1 LNASV
6 RARSLSVLLV
16 AVSVG
21 SSADVF
27 AQMMPGG
34 GMGGGM
40 MGGGAP
46 PPGGGGKKKGKA
58 PAKKKVTD
66 EENEL
71 HAAPGAS
78 DTVLGNG
85 SEPSLPTNPLALSK
99 PTWNRIGSDL
109 PLDEQQTGRTLEV
122 KRRFYGVYYS
132 EDSGQQQLK
141 LTLPPV
147 WANRKQPS
155 RTDPKVVDDASIY
168 GMFYYHRRSAEAADD
183 VLFPLVW
190 NLRDRTK
197 GERTTVVGPFVN
209 RRTPDGRDDWF
220 APLYF
225 TGKHA
230 DAGYTLIPPLLF
242 YHNWSKKGGFTL
254 AGPGF
259 CTWKGGDRCD
269 TRTAKSIDLGVA
281 PLYFYG
287 QSSETAYEII
297 PPLFHYYDYN
307 DRDLSWVNTWGP
319 FYRAHSQE
327 RDLLHIAPF
336 YWSLWKPG
344 ARHTTIFPLFHYGYD
359 KNAWLFANPLFVLG
373 RGEMGES
380 TFVTWLYARHRGRTE
395 LDMITPLYWDYR
407 DTDAGV
413 SQKLLFPFLYSKQS
427 PRESTQAFFP
437 FWAHSNHFGISK
449 STWITPLFQHTHDL
463 RGWSTNIYPLVYFA
477 RDGKQSH
484 SIIAPLFFDFVGT
497 ESRTTVGFPF
507 YWRFS
512 DLNSVTQIV
521 GNMYYHEKKTHL
533 GKEWEIHAFPAFSYG
548 STPDGHFFNVFY
560 GLAGYSRRGAE
571 TTVRLLWIPIRTG
584 AAPAER

>member
-1 LNASV
+1 MNASV
-6 RARSLSVLLV
+6 RARYLSALVV

-21 SSADVF
+21 ASADVF

-46 PPGGGGKKKGKA
+46 PPGGGGKKKGK
-58 PAKKKVTD
+58 PQPKKKVTD
-66 EENEL
+66 EETEL

-85 SEPSLPTNPLALSK
+85 SEPSLPANPLALSK

-109 PLDEQQTGRTLEV
+109 PLDEQQTGRALEV

-132 EDSGQQQLK
+132 EDSGQQHLK

-147 WANRKQPS
+147 WANRTQPS

-190 NLRDRTK
+190 NLRNRTK
-197 GERTTVVGPFVN
+197 SERTTVVGPFVN
-209 RRTPDGRDDWF
+209 RRSPDGRDDWF

-242 YHNWSKKGGFTL
+242 YHDWSKKGGFTL

-269 TRTAKSIDLGVA
+269 TRTAKSIDLGIA

-297 PPLFHYYDYN
+297 PPLLHYYDYN

-319 FYRAHSQE
+319 FYRSHTQE

-344 ARHTTIFPLFHYGYD
+344 AHHTTIFPLFHYGYD
-359 KNAWLFANPLFVLG
+359 KNAWLLANPLFVLG
-373 RGEMGES
+373 RGEKGES

-407 DTDAGV
+407 DTDAGE

-449 STWITPLFQHTHDL
+449 STWITPLFHHTHDL
-463 RGWSTNIYPLVYFA
+463 RGWSTSLYPVFYFG
-477 RDGKQSH
+477 RNGKQSH

-512 DLNSVTQIV
+512 DLNSVTQVV

-533 GKEWEIHAFPAFSYG
+533 GKEWEIHTFPAFSYG
-548 STPDGHFFNVFY
+548 STPDGHFFNLFY

-584 AAPAER
+584 AAPVER